1 MLRKKYLFETYKNL
15 ADKIIKDNINYE
27 LNYNTYINKFILN
40 R

>member
-1 MLRKKYLFETYKNL
+1 MFETYKNL
-15 ADKIIKDNINYE
+15 ADKIIKDNINNE